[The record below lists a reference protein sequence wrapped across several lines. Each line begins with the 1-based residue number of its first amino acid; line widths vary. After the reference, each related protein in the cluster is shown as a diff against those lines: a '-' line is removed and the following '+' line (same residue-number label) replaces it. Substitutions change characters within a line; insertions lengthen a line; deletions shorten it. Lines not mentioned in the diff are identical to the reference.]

1 MNLQMLWKFYSA
13 KTAGMQA
20 NFTGLK
26 RNLYP
31 YYFLDCF
38 HIQCPSAP
46 MSIYISVVFTG
57 EISKYPSTFE
67 T

>member
-1 MNLQMLWKFYSA
+1 MLGKFCSA
-13 KTAGMQA
+13 KTAEMKA
-20 NFTGLK
+20 SFIDLLDK
-26 RNLYP
+26 FI
-31 YYFLDCF
+31 FLLSFLNCF

-46 MSIYISVVFTG
+46 MPTSISVVFAG